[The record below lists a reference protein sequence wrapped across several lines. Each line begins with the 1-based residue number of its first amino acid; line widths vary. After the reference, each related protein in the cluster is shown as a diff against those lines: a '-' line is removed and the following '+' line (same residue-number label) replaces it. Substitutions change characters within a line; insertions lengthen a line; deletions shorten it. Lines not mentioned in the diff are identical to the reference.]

1 MEMSDELQ
9 RENEAL
15 RQELARAKLKLAERV
30 LVERAKGLLMKTHG
44 FDEETAYRALRRTA
58 MNSNRRIGE
67 VAQRVIDGALDMADA
82 LR

>member
-1 MEMSDELQ
+1 MSKELQ

-15 RQELARAKLKLAERV
+15 RQELAKAKLKLAERV
-30 LVERAKGLLMKTHG
+30 LVERAKGLLMKAHG
-44 FDEETAYRALRRTA
+44 FDEETAYRTLRRMA

-67 VAQRVIDGALDMADA
+67 VARRVIDGASDMAGA